1 MKPNDKEL
9 LLKQLAEQ
17 LDKAFGL
24 NGVWGDDAVA
34 SRRASCESANSIL
47 AMLEEY
53 GMDPEEALEKAEA
66 MICWN

>member
-1 MKPNDKEL
+1 MIKNDKDL
-9 LLKQLAEQ
+9 LLEQLAEQ
-17 LDKAFGL
+17 LNKAFSL

-34 SRRASCESANSIL
+34 SRRASCEAANSIL

-66 MICWN
+66 LVYA